1 LDVLLIHTSGD
12 KEPAFI
18 RTPLTQGGG
27 IGGRDCQHPQFYARE
42 RVMKNPKKHCIE
54 VRKRKRRMRKLR
66 RRMERAL
73 HKKTLV

>member
-1 LDVLLIHTSGD
+1 
-12 KEPAFI
+12 
-18 RTPLTQGGG
+18 
-27 IGGRDCQHPQFYARE
+27 
-42 RVMKNPKKHCIE
+42 MKNPKKHGIE